1 MHVIRLMVLASVL
14 SGCFYTDPIN
24 QRPSIAIHPAKP
36 GEAVSRGEQDVR
48 FYAVT
53 SDPDGDT
60 VALSWRAYACN
71 GTACD
76 TAEFQSSTDTT
87 FDLIQIPLA
96 NAENQSFD
104 TLEIRLEG
112 HDALGATAKP
122 SQTFD
127 IHLDDAP
134 PAIQMRADPRPAVTG
149 ASIGVYALVTDAD
162 DTVIDSP
169 EHPYPVVWSVT
180 PPATTQDTYDSS
192 MLQIPGNDDQHR
204 QEGMLFTPHGTGD
217 WTIHVSATDP
227 LLAQTTQDLTVHAN
241 ADELP
246 CVAQWAPAATTD
258 PGTTLPLT
266 DPTLFQVLVV
276 TDDLDPYPS
285 VPNDPNHGATEF
297 HWSIVPPGG
306 TRQALPNVTGN
317 GVALDP
323 DSYTPGD
330 LVELRVEIEDRNHR
344 AVNCPDT
351 DLTCSMT
358 TDATCSQRLT
368 WRVEVR

>member
-1 MHVIRLMVLASVL
+1 MRVIRLWLVATVL

-24 QRPSIAIHPAKP
+24 QRPSIAIHQNVAAPVA
-36 GEAVSRGEQDVR
+36 RGAHDVG
-48 FYAVT
+48 FTAVT
-53 SDPDGDT
+53 NDPDGDT
-60 VALSWRAYACN
+60 VALSWRAYACI

-76 TAEFQSSTDTT
+76 AAEFQSGTDTG
-87 FDLIQIPLA
+87 FDIIQVPYT
-96 NAENQSFD
+96 NAAGASYD

-122 SQTFD
+122 SQTLD
-127 IHLDDAP
+127 IHLDDAAP
-134 PAIQMRADPRPAVTG
+134 QITMRADPRPAVTE

-162 DTVIDSP
+162 DKVDDP
-169 EHPYPVVWSVT
+169 LHYPVMWSVT
-180 PPATTQDTYDSS
+180 PPATTQDVADLVDLPVGGGDENH
-192 MLQIPGNDDQHR
+192 LQLGKT
-204 QEGMLFTPHGTGD
+204 FTPHGTGD
-217 WTIHVSATDP
+217 WTIHVTATDP
-227 LLAQTTQDLTVHAN
+227 QMLQATQDLMVHVN
-241 ADELP
+241 ADQLP
-246 CVAQWAPAATTD
+246 CVSQWAPAATTD

-266 DPTLFQVLVV
+266 DPTLFEVLVV
-276 TDDLDPYPS
+276 TDDLDFYPS

-351 DLTCSMT
+351 DLTCSLT
-358 TDATCSQRLT
+358 PDPSCSQRLT

>member
-1 MHVIRLMVLASVL
+1 MRVIRFCLVATAL

-24 QRPSIAIHPAKP
+24 QRPSIAIHQAMP
-36 GEAVSRGEQDVR
+36 GAAVARGDHDVE
-48 FYAVT
+48 FYAVS

-60 VALSWRAYACN
+60 VKLSWRAYACN

-76 TAEFQSSTDTT
+76 PVEFQSSTDTK

-96 NAENQSFD
+96 NAAGDTYD

-112 HDALGATAKP
+112 SDALGATAKP
-122 SQTFD
+122 SQTLD
-127 IHLDDAP
+127 VHLGDAAP
-134 PAIQMRADPRPAVTG
+134 QIDMRVDPRAAVVN
-149 ASIGVYALVTDAD
+149 APIGIYALVTDAD
-162 DTVIDSP
+162 DPVDSSS
-169 EHPYPVVWSVT
+169 HPYAVAWTVTT
-180 PPATTQDTYDSS
+180 PPTSQSYELVDKQVPGSDEAH
-192 MLQIPGNDDQHR
+192 LQLGKT
-204 QEGMLFTPHGTGD
+204 FTPHAIGN
-217 WTIHVSATDP
+217 WTIEVTATDP
-227 LLAQTTQDLTVHAN
+227 LGLETMHDLVVPVG
-241 ADELP
+241 ADQLP

-285 VPNDPNHGATEF
+285 VPNDPVLGTTEF

-306 TRQALPNVTGN
+306 TRQTLANVTGN
-317 GVALDP
+317 AVALDP
-323 DSYTPGD
+323 DSYMPGD

-344 AVNCPDT
+344 AVSCPDG
-351 DLTCSMT
+351 DLTCSLSP
-358 TDATCSQRLT
+358 DPTCSQRLT